1 MCLSYVILYEVS
13 YMNKST
19 LLIPL
24 TPTLLQAQSLQALQ
38 RAFAEVCNALAPTVR
53 DTRCW
58 NRVTLHHLAYRALRE
73 RFPQVGSQMVCN
85 AIYSVSR
92 TCRVIFQSPS
102 SPLHIQRLTDKP
114 LPLLQ
119 FLPSAPVYF
128 DRHTLSIRYGVLSM
142 YTLDGRMR
150 FQINLAPQDEERFA
164 NGRLQE
170 IVLRGAGQQFS
181 LSFSFGD
188 ESAQVAGALP
198 DEAVWPQYVV
208 LQQDGDASECLLPEG
223 FPKILSS
230 QERALTQV
238 GVAL

>member
-1 MCLSYVILYEVS
+1 
-13 YMNKST
+13 MNNST
-19 LLIPL
+19 LVIPL
-24 TPTLLQAQSLQALQ
+24 TPTPQQAQSLLALQ
-38 RAFAEVCNALAPTVR
+38 QAFAQVCNALAPTVR

-73 RFPQVGSQMVCN
+73 RFPLVGSQMVCN

-92 TCRVIFQSPS
+92 TCRVIFQSPG
-102 SPLHIQRLTDKP
+102 SPLHIQRLVDKP

-128 DRHTLSIRYGVLSM
+128 DRHTLSIRHGGLSM

-150 FQINLAPQDEERFA
+150 FKINLAPQDEERFA
-164 NGRLQE
+164 KARLQE

-188 ESAQVAGALP
+188 EPALAATQAA
-198 DEAVWPQYVV
+198 DAVWPQYVL
-208 LQQDGDASECLLPEG
+208 LQQEG
-223 FPKILSS
+223 GAAEEGAPAPDIFQKLGTL
-230 QERALTQV
+230 ERALTQP
-238 GVAL
+238 GVSL

>member
-1 MCLSYVILYEVS
+1 
-13 YMNKST
+13 MNNST
-19 LLIPL
+19 LLIHL
-24 TPTLLQAQSLQALQ
+24 TPTPAQAQSLQALQ
-38 RAFAEVCNALAPTVR
+38 LAFAEVCNALAPTVR

-92 TCRVIFQSPS
+92 TCRVIFQSPN
-102 SPLHIQRLTDKP
+102 SPLHIQRLADKP
-114 LPLLQ
+114 LPVLQ

-128 DRHTLSIRYGVLSM
+128 DRHTLSIRHGALSM

-150 FQINLAPQDEERFA
+150 FQINLSPQDEERFA
-164 NGRLQE
+164 KARLQE

-188 ESAQVAGALP
+188 EPAQAAAQP
-198 DEAVWPQYVV
+198 ADAVWPQYVV
-208 LQQDGDASECLLPEG
+208 LQQEGAAAGNLLHSG
-223 FPKILSS
+223 IS
-230 QERALTQV
+230 QTLGALEPAPTQA
-238 GVAL
+238 GVSL